1 MSEVTEEKKV
11 NQAAD
16 VCEYIELLK
25 DLTDD
30 EKMQVK
36 GIMIGMQ
43 MTREKKPV
51 KTCLLYTSDAADE
64 L

>member
-43 MTREKKPV
+43 MTRGRNRSK
-51 KTCLLYTSDAADE
+51 LHAAQ
-64 L
+64 

>member
-1 MSEVTEEKKV
+1 MAAAREDKKT

-16 VCEYIELLK
+16 VREYIELLK
-25 DLTDD
+25 GLTED

-43 MTREKKPV
+43 MTREQLAV
-51 KTCLLYTSDAADE
+51 KTA
-64 L
+64 